1 MHAILDTA
9 PYSIPGE
16 FWLWDAPTKRLRV
29 PRDDERPPQ
38 QEMETVANHGAV
50 QWGAMLDIDVSEDA
64 IIDISPQVLEL
75 LLVDRTTGGN
85 IIWAT
90 DHYAALGDG
99 YDPSSQITVSSITGT
114 HQGVIRPRVEK
125 SKEQRWD
132 RTKDKAEV
140 FTPSWL
146 CNEQNNRVDDAWFGR
161 SGVFNRSTAKGWDLQ
176 PSKVDFE
183 PRGRRTWRKYVDE
196 RRMEAA
202 CGEAPYLVSR
212 YDAATGE
219 PIELERRIGLL
230 DRKLRVVSENA
241 ADASEWRAWARRA
254 FESIY
259 GFEYQGDSLLLAREN
274 LLASYT
280 EYSLAALG
288 QEPSSAE
295 LVAIASV
302 ISWNVWQMDARTGR
316 PPLQALPLDTG
327 LLPLFGDFDDP
338 PDHKCVI
345 RDWRA
350 KKKHTYSELAS

>member
-1 MHAILDTA
+1 MVNHEAI
-9 PYSIPGE
+9 
-16 FWLWDAPTKRLRV
+16 
-29 PRDDERPPQ
+29 Q
-38 QEMETVANHGAV
+38 QDS
-50 QWGAMLDIDVSEDA
+50 MLDIDVNEDV
-64 IIDISPQVLEL
+64 IVDFSPHVLEL

-90 DHYAALGDG
+90 DHYTELGNG
-99 YDPSSQITVSSITGT
+99 YEPASPITVSAITGT
-114 HQGVIRPRVEK
+114 RQGVIRPRVEK
-125 SKEQRWD
+125 SKEQRWG
-132 RTKDKAEV
+132 RTKDKAEI

-146 CNEQNNRVDDAWFGR
+146 CNEQNNRVDEAWFGR
-161 SGVFNRSTAKGWDLQ
+161 SGMFNRATAKGWDLQ
-176 PSKVDFE
+176 REKIDFE
-183 PRGRRTWRKYVDE
+183 PRGRRTWKRYVDD

-219 PIELERRIGLL
+219 PIKLECRIGLL

-241 ADASEWRAWARRA
+241 TDTAEWRIWALRA

-288 QEPSSAE
+288 EEPSKAE
-295 LVAIASV
+295 LVSVATV
-302 ISWNVWQMDARTGR
+302 ISWNVWQMDALTGQ
-316 PPLQALPLDTG
+316 PPLQLLPRDVAA
-327 LLPLFGDFDDP
+327 LPLFGDMEEDP
-338 PDHKCVI
+338 EIECVI

-350 KKKHTYSELAS
+350 KKKHTYTKLTS

>member
-1 MHAILDTA
+1 M
-9 PYSIPGE
+9 
-16 FWLWDAPTKRLRV
+16 
-29 PRDDERPPQ
+29 
-38 QEMETVANHGAV
+38 ANRGAV
-50 QWGAMLDIDVSEDA
+50 QQGSMLDIDVSEDA
-64 IIDISPQVLEL
+64 IVDISPHVLEL

-90 DHYAALGDG
+90 DHYTALGDG
-99 YDPSSQITVSSITGT
+99 YDPASQITVSAITGAR
-114 HQGVIRPRVEK
+114 QGVIRPRVEK

-161 SGVFNRSTAKGWDLQ
+161 SGVFNRATATGWELQ
-176 PSKVDFE
+176 RGKIDFE
-183 PRGRRTWRKYVDE
+183 PRGRRTWKKYVDD

-219 PIELERRIGLL
+219 RIELERRIGLL

-241 ADASEWRAWARRA
+241 ADATEWRTWARRA
-254 FESIY
+254 FESTY

-288 QEPSSAE
+288 EEPSKTE
-295 LVAIASV
+295 LISIATV
-302 ISWNVWQMDARTGR
+302 ISWNVWQMDALTGR
-316 PPLQALPLDTG
+316 PSLQALPLETG
-327 LLPLFGDFDDP
+327 LLPLFGDLEQH
-338 PDHKCVI
+338 PDLKCVI

-350 KKKHTYSELAS
+350 KKKHTFSELTS